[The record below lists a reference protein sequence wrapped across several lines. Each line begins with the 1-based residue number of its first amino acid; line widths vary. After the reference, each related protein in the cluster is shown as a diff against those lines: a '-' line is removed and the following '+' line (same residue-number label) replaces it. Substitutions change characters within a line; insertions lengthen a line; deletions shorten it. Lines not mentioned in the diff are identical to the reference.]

1 MAFPTL
7 GDFFQYYLG
16 FNLPLPIPMF
26 GFWVALCFLAGSSL
40 YTREV
45 ERLIKERIIPN
56 TEKVRNYPGTVA
68 FIGMLLGMVGARVF
82 HILEYPGQFAED
94 PMGMIFSRGG
104 YTILG
109 GLLFS
114 VAAGSY
120 YTRRVGLPLPRMY
133 DTFVPV
139 LPLGYA
145 IGRIGCQLSGDG
157 DWGIAANMSLKPDW
171 LPDFLWATTYQNNVV
186 GEIIPAPGVYPTP
199 LYEVIMSLLIFV
211 ILWGLRKHKFKLGWL
226 GAVYLVLSGIE
237 RLLIEQ
243 IRVNSVYNIFGS
255 QWTQAELISI
265 FMIAVGLFLMA
276 KLSKKRPEDE
286 LLPEKKV
293 KPPKKKKKKK

>member
-7 GDFFQYYLG
+7 GDFFQHYLG

-26 GFWVALCFLAGSSL
+26 GFWVALCFLVGSSV
-40 YTREV
+40 YTKEV
-45 ERLIKERIIPN
+45 ERLIREKKIPD
-56 TEKVRNYPGTVA
+56 TEKIRNYSGTVA

-82 HILEYPGQFAED
+82 HILEYPGQFVED

-114 VAAGSY
+114 VIAGSY
-120 YTRRVGLPLPRMY
+120 YTKKIGLPLPRMY

-157 DWGIAANMSLKPDW
+157 DWGIAANMALKPDW
-171 LPDFLWATTYQNNVV
+171 LPDFLWATTYQNNVI

-199 LYEVIMSLLIFV
+199 LYEVIMSLFIFV
-211 ILWGLRKHKFKLGWL
+211 ILWQLRGHRHQLGWL
-226 GAVYLVLSGIE
+226 GGVYLLLSGVE
-237 RLLIEQ
+237 RYLIEQ

-255 QWTQAELISI
+255 QWTQAELISLA
-265 FMIAVGLFLMA
+265 MIALGGYLMF
-276 KLSKKRPEDE
+276 KLWPERGQDELVTSPKRKSKKR
-286 LLPEKKV
+286 KKS
-293 KPPKKKKKKK
+293 